1 MIYIALIVKMKV
13 DMNSIKRIYHQ
24 HGLTGNH
31 YVYGYDKDA
40 VVDIALMINKS
51 MKSVYYNEKY
61 RVYAIRIKNK
71 TQKVKLKELYN
82 K

>member
-1 MIYIALIVKMKV
+1 MKV
-13 DMNSIKRIYHQ
+13 YMNSIKRTYHQ

-40 VVDIALMINKS
+40 VVEIALLIDK
-51 MKSVYYNEKY
+51 KEDIVYFNEKY
-61 RVYAIRIKNK
+61 GVYAFRIKNK
-71 TQKVKLKELYN
+71 IQKIKLKELY